1 MMRLLGSGLILI
13 GSFGMAARYALRLRW
28 EMETLEELSTILE
41 RIESEIRYDRASLP
55 ECFWKIGAQRRT
67 RLGRSFEKLGKDA
80 IHASEGSLRE
90 ALEAELREEIEP
102 LLSLEDY
109 RTLFDFVTPGG
120 FAGDEMQRRAL
131 ERSRHRVDEVLEQ
144 RRKEYQGKRKVAVS
158 MGLMGGLCIILFLW

>member
-1 MMRLLGSGLILI
+1 M
-13 GSFGMAARYALRLRW
+13 
-28 EMETLEELSTILE
+28 
-41 RIESEIRYDRASLP
+41 
-55 ECFWKIGAQRRT
+55 
-67 RLGRSFEKLGKDA
+67 GKDA

-90 ALEAELREEIEP
+90 ALEAELQEEIEP